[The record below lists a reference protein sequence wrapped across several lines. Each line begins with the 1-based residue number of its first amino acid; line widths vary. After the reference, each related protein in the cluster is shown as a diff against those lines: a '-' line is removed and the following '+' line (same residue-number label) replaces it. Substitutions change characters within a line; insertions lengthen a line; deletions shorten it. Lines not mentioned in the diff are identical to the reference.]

1 MADTFTT
8 NLKLHLPQLGKK
20 PWKSDWDFNFTKLDQ
35 VIGGLTV
42 DGSVHAKIADSIPG
56 SALVPFIQSVTGD
69 LDGMSTLAAGE
80 TTEVRVDHTSDII
93 FDFPLEPIFTA
104 PGGVNIFVLCERNAL
119 SAAEYGGV
127 FKIRVENHTDSP
139 LLGTDVSWLRK
150 GLALS

>member
-42 DGSVHAKIADSIPG
+42 DGSVHAKVADSIPG

-69 LDGMSTLAAGE
+69 LTGATIDAGE
-80 TTEVRVDHTSDII
+80 TREYRVDHTADII

-104 PGGVNIFVLCERNAL
+104 PGGVNLTLLQERNAL
-119 SAAEYGGV
+119 DATEYGGI
-127 FKIRVENHTDSP
+127 FKVRVENSTDTP
-139 LLGTDVSWLRK
+139 VLGSDIVWLRK
-150 GLALS
+150 GFKLS